1 MSEVGNGES
10 EPRPKRKVDTSGR
23 EASLAVAE
31 IAARLEPLRAR
42 IALINAKARRDLS
55 NGERKDLVAECDAI
69 LAVATAARAD
79 LISNLMEAP
88 RKVAGHSRVV
98 DIEKAIDSLEAAID
112 AARPVLGTT
121 KEKESRE

>member
-1 MSEVGNGES
+1 MSEVANGE
-10 EPRPKRKVDTSGR
+10 PDAPTARKVDTSAR
-23 EASLAVAE
+23 EARLAVSE

-42 IALINAKARRDLS
+42 IALINAKAERHFSTTERADLI
-55 NGERKDLVAECDAI
+55 AECDAI
-69 LAVATAARAD
+69 RAASAAARTD

-112 AARPVLGTT
+112 AAKVVLGTT